1 MWGVLGAGGAALQ
14 VCASVS
20 RCGSGSG
27 CGVCIGVYT
36 CVCVC
41 ARSFSLSTHTHFL
54 SLTHTHSLSHT
65 HDAHNA
71 HAEMKLSKDGSG
83 AVGWARGDSQ
93 VGHRGE
99 NERERERESG
109 TGGDSG
115 QDSLAA
121 EKRKQKSWENWLPIP
136 GNLDNLPHNRA

>member
-1 MWGVLGAGGAALQ
+1 MGGAGG
-14 VCASVS
+14 
-20 RCGSGSG
+20 RGRGSA
-27 CGVCIGVYT
+27 GVCIGVSVWVWVWVW
-36 CVCVC
+36 CVYWCVHLC
-41 ARSFSLSTHTHFL
+41 LRVRAVILAVNA
-54 SLTHTHSLSHT
+54 HTHSISHTHTLSHT

-83 AVGWARGDSQ
+83 AVGGARGDSQ

-99 NERERERESG
+99 NERERERERG